1 MTDEQHC
8 VSFTIPIGNWDNFP
22 IGIPR
27 DGSSMIW

>member
-22 IGIPR
+22 IGILR
-27 DGSSMIW
+27 DGPA

>member
-1 MTDEQHC
+1 MTDEQYC
-8 VSFTIPIGNWDNFP
+8 LSFTIPIGNWDNFP